1 MKVSSTESS
10 KAHPYDHII
19 FCCHLCAFFNKVTDG
34 RVDVA
39 FHPLLLR
46 FRAPES
52 LMARNWW
59 ISSYKACLSKLVDG
73 GGSTHNPCF
82 RLSLRWGSYLWFWK
96 LFKTEK
102 TFTGLNLERL
112 HLSFFFLFYKNA
124 EIKQIKFGPNF
135 EHSIIYN
142 ILASPTTWAT
152 IWRLFLSLAI
162 WDSQS
167 LKLPALWS
175 NPSQS
180 QNNAWTPNRSRKARV
195 GQDVLKGIAASTIPL
210 SHKLAFA
217 P

>member
-1 MKVSSTESS
+1 MNFFIQSLSIYIGGLGGKVHTIPELGLFALGILPLVLEALQGWEDLYWLEPGAPSS
-10 KAHPYDHII
+10 
-19 FCCHLCAFFNKVTDG
+19 
-34 RVDVA
+34 
-39 FHPLLLR
+39 LLLLP
-46 FRAPES
+46 FFPKKCW
-52 LMARNWW
+52 NQ
-59 ISSYKACLSKLVDG
+59 
-73 GGSTHNPCF
+73 TN
-82 RLSLRWGSYLWFWK
+82 
-96 LFKTEK
+96 
-102 TFTGLNLERL
+102 TFPK
-112 HLSFFFLFYKNA
+112 SV
-124 EIKQIKFGPNF
+124 PNF
-135 EHSIIYN
+135 EYSIIHN

-152 IWRLFLSLAI
+152 IRRLFLLLTI